1 MLFLKRH
8 KFLVGLSIDGPKE
21 LHDRYRISKNG
32 EPTHNKV
39 MTAARLLR
47 MANVPFNALCVV
59 NRENTRYPYDV
70 YRFLTRE
77 VGTRRVQFI
86 PCEEPKMF
94 QQVAPQYRNEGAIP
108 RVSSS
113 ASRPGTSDSVVTDW
127 SVDSEDWGHFLC
139 EVWDY
144 WYRRDYGRVHVDLFE
159 TAVAQSVG
167 LPAQRCVSAEFC
179 GKALAIE
186 HNGDVFFMRPLCLS
200 RISSWKHLR
209 PTLG

>member
-86 PCEEPKMF
+86 PCVEPKMF
-94 QQVAPQYRNEGAIP
+94 QQVDPLNTETRVKFQESVPQRL
-108 RVSSS
+108 
-113 ASRPGTSDSVVTDW
+113 DQ
-127 SVDSEDWGHFLC
+127 GHL
-139 EVWDY
+139 
-144 WYRRDYGRVHVDLFE
+144 
-159 TAVAQSVG
+159 T
-167 LPAQRCVSAEFC
+167 
-179 GKALAIE
+179 
-186 HNGDVFFMRPLCLS
+186 PL
-200 RISSWKHLR
+200 
-209 PTLG
+209 